1 LSGGDSATETASRRL
16 DQWLWF
22 ARLVK
27 SRSLAARLCAAGAVT
42 VNGIAVRKPNQ
53 TVRIGDAVAAQQG
66 AVRRIVRV
74 ASLGWRRGPA
84 TEARL
89 LYEEPAAP
97 VRLSELAPAWAPL
110 LADGDEERERR
121 PDS

>member
-1 LSGGDSATETASRRL
+1 LS
-16 DQWLWF
+16 
-22 ARLVK
+22 
-27 SRSLAARLCAAGAVT
+27 
-42 VNGIAVRKPNQ
+42 VNGSVVRKPNHA
-53 TVRIGDAVAAQQG
+53 VRIGDAVAAPQG

-89 LYEEPAAP
+89 LYDEPAAP
-97 VRLSELAPAWAPL
+97 VHLSDLAPAWAPL

-121 PDS
+121 PDC